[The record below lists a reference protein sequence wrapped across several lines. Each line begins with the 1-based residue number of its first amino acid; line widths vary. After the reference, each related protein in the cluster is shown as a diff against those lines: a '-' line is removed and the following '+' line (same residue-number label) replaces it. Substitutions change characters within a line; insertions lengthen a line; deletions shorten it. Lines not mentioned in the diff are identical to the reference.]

1 MRRSFLSR
9 VILHILKP
17 QSKREYDMIIRAM
30 EKSKAEEKKRNGG
43 DVTVYCFKNSDQ
55 GRLH

>member
-1 MRRSFLSR
+1 M
-9 VILHILKP
+9 V
-17 QSKREYDMIIRAM
+17 IRAM

-43 DVTVYCFKNSDQ
+43 DVTVYRFKNSDQ